1 MLLQERCFSAS
12 GWDLTFS
19 DALDRAEHNV
29 LRHICY
35 ETVDTGAFYVGRSW
49 SQRGNIV
56 RFNTFDTVRATE
68 RLAQKSCSQNAFY
81 LDDREVHSITTTI
94 RAPNGLMQRRHRLKM
109 PIRVGLVQF
118 RAQQISYVC

>member
-1 MLLQERCFSAS
+1 V
-12 GWDLTFS
+12 
-19 DALDRAEHNV
+19 AEHNV

-35 ETVDTGAFYVGRSW
+35 ETVDTGAFYIGRSW

-81 LDDREVHSITTTI
+81 LDDRATLVRIHCHYFCVLLWLIV
-94 RAPNGLMQRRHRLKM
+94 RAE
-109 PIRVGLVQF
+109 
-118 RAQQISYVC
+118 